1 MPKIHSQ
8 SIISKSA
15 RLADDVEVGPFVI
28 IEAGVSIDAGCR
40 ILSHAKICRG
50 VKMGKNNTVD
60 HGAVIGGSPQDLSFD
75 PQRDSGVI
83 IGDDNSFRE
92 HVTISRST
100 QVNGNTII
108 GDRNFFMAVSHIA
121 HDVIVGDDNIL
132 ANNVM
137 IAGHVR
143 IGNKVFL
150 GGGTAIHQFTHV
162 GDFAMSQ
169 GNSTLTQDVPPYCV
183 AHKINQLSGLN
194 VIGLRRGGFTLED
207 RKEIKQAYSLVLRS
221 KSTRE
226 EALKEADSQDF
237 GPVAS
242 RLIEAVRS
250 PSSRGILT
258 R

>member
-1 MPKIHSQ
+1 MSNHPQ
-8 SIISKSA
+8 SIVSESA
-15 RLADDVEVGPFVI
+15 QLAENVEVGPYAI
-28 IEAGVSIDAGCR
+28 IEPGVSIAAGCR
-40 ILSHAKICRG
+40 IESHSKICRG
-50 VKMGKNNTVD
+50 VKMGKNNLVG
-60 HGAVIGGSPQDLSFD
+60 HGAVIGGNPQDLSFD
-75 PQRDSGVI
+75 PQINSGVI
-83 IGDDNSFRE
+83 IGDDNNFRE

-100 QVNGNTII
+100 ELDGNTII
-108 GDRNFFMAVSHIA
+108 GNRNFFMAVSHIA
-121 HDVIVGDDNIL
+121 HDVIVGNDNIL

-169 GNSTLTQDVPPYCV
+169 GNSTLTQDIPPYCV
-183 AHKINQLSGLN
+183 AHKFNQLSGLN
-194 VIGLRRGGFTLED
+194 VIGLRRGGFSPED
-207 RKEIKQAYSLVLRS
+207 RKEIKLAYSLVLKS

-226 EALKEADSQDF
+226 DALKEAGSRDF
-237 GPVAS
+237 GPVAA
-242 RLIEAVRS
+242 RLVEAVRS

>member
-8 SIISKSA
+8 SIISESA
-15 RLADDVEVGPFVI
+15 QIANDVEVGPFVI
-28 IEAGVSIDAGCR
+28 IGAGVSIAAGCR
-40 ILSHAKICRG
+40 IASHAKICCG
-50 VKMGKNNTVD
+50 VKMGKNNIVD

-75 PQRDSGVI
+75 PRIDSGVI
-83 IGDDNSFRE
+83 IGDDNNFRE
-92 HVTISRST
+92 YVTISRST
-100 QVNGNTII
+100 EANGNTVI
-108 GDRNFFMAVSHIA
+108 GHRNFFMAVSHIA

-194 VIGLRRGGFTLED
+194 VIGLRRGGFTPED
-207 RKEIKQAYSLVLRS
+207 RKEIKHAYSLVLKS

-226 EALKEADSQDF
+226 EALAEADNQDF
-237 GPVAS
+237 GPVATK
-242 RLIEAVRS
+242 LIEAVRS

>member
-1 MPKIHSQ
+1 
-8 SIISKSA
+8 
-15 RLADDVEVGPFVI
+15 
-28 IEAGVSIDAGCR
+28 
-40 ILSHAKICRG
+40 
-50 VKMGKNNTVD
+50 
-60 HGAVIGGSPQDLSFD
+60 
-75 PQRDSGVI
+75 
-83 IGDDNSFRE
+83 
-92 HVTISRST
+92 
-100 QVNGNTII
+100 
-108 GDRNFFMAVSHIA
+108 MAVSHIA

-237 GPVAS
+237 VPVAS

-250 PSSRGILT
+250 PSSRG
-258 R
+258 

>member
-1 MPKIHSQ
+1 
-8 SIISKSA
+8 
-15 RLADDVEVGPFVI
+15 
-28 IEAGVSIDAGCR
+28 
-40 ILSHAKICRG
+40 
-50 VKMGKNNTVD
+50 
-60 HGAVIGGSPQDLSFD
+60 
-75 PQRDSGVI
+75 
-83 IGDDNSFRE
+83 
-92 HVTISRST
+92 
-100 QVNGNTII
+100 
-108 GDRNFFMAVSHIA
+108 MAVSHIA

-137 IAGHVR
+137 IAGHVQ

-194 VIGLRRGGFTLED
+194 VIGLRRGGFTPED

-226 EALKEADSQDF
+226 EALKEVDSQDF
-237 GPVAS
+237 GPVAT